1 MQHAKLYMLPAEI
14 KLHPDEI
21 FYSKLKLNPPCFSGQ
36 IKRAKVS
43 TQLYRAMLWWPR
55 IDVHKKGQACRKR
68 GGWGGFSLA
77 QFLAD
82 QLTLSQPGGGAHY
95 AHQITMCPPPGILDL
110 AMALHLPKRIIKLS

>member
-1 MQHAKLYMLPAEI
+1 MKF
-14 KLHPDEI
+14 
-21 FYSKLKLNPPCFSGQ
+21 FYSMLKLNPPCFSGQ

-82 QLTLSQPGGGAHY
+82 QLTLSQPGGAHY
-95 AHQITMCPPPGILDL
+95 PHPVLQAPPRFSDL
-110 AMALHLPKRIIKLS
+110 ATALNYVKVNPKILKETIKRK